1 MEALRTLFD
10 ASPISAL
17 FLSLAVGYTIGK
29 IRIGR
34 FQLGGLA
41 GTLFAAIII
50 GQVGV
55 EVDQNIKT
63 MSFAVFIYTLGFVSG
78 PQFFQSLGRS
88 TLDQLHLT
96 IVCSLIIFCTVWGLA
111 QLVDLDKGTAAG
123 LLAGATTE
131 SASVGT
137 AGDAL
142 ANMDFDEET
151 QKTLQANI
159 AVTYAITYLFGFT
172 LVVFYVTNLAPRLL
186 GVNLRDAAKAYEQDM
201 GETQSRL
208 EPGQQQAFSSLV
220 VRVYRVTRAEA
231 VGRTLAYLREG
242 SREKVHVQQVMRNEE
257 IRKLSPD
264 MHLARGDL
272 VTLIGV
278 RDAIVTAGRMLGE
291 EVTELNEI
299 ELISETRDVVI
310 TKKGIAGRTLEEAR
324 ASIDPNLRR
333 GVFTLRLNRAD
344 RDIKIRRST
353 RLEGGDVITLH
364 GPTDTVATT
373 ANAIGYSVDQ
383 SKGVDY
389 VYLGLGIV
397 AGIIIGLFT
406 VPVAGSEVGLHTGGG
421 CLISGL
427 IFGWLRS
434 KRPTFGSMPAATAM
448 HLRDY
453 GLAIFIASVGLA
465 SGPQAL
471 ALLQEKGIMLPVL
484 SLIVVLVPL
493 ISCTFYAKLVLKMN
507 PVVICGSL
515 AGMLTCTPA
524 LNALVSEAESEA
536 PVNGYTVPYAVANV
550 ILTLLGPIIVL
561 TA

>member
-1 MEALRTLFD
+1 MEALRILFD

-220 VRVYRVTRAEA
+220 VRAYRVTRAEA

-242 SREKVHVQQVMRNEE
+242 SREKVHVQQVVRNQEA
-257 IRKLSPD
+257 RKLSPD

-278 RDAIVTAGRMLGE
+278 RDAIVAAGRMLGE

-310 TKKGIAGRTLEEAR
+310 TKKGIAGRTLEAR

-383 SKGVDY
+383 AKGVDY

-493 ISCTFYAKLVLKMN
+493 ISCTYYAKLVLKMN